1 MKKQLKLS
9 KDNVIEYDKVEID
22 DRKEIPTV
30 TVTLEETAKLQADGW
45 IVMNVYRQDG
55 IKYYTLIKQ

>member
-9 KDNVIEYDKVEID
+9 KDNIIEYEKVEID